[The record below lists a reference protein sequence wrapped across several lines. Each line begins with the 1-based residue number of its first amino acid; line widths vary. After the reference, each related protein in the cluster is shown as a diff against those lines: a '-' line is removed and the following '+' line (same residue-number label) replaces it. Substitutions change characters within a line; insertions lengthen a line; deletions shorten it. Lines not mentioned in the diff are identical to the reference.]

1 MGVRYGKFAIVGEA
15 GIDPSKL
22 PDAITAVREPSG
34 RVRVDDGRQLEAA
47 LGSSNWERVN
57 GLLDEGYFRY
67 IFTVPDLLQRVFE
80 SAPLEWFDTYPRHV
94 MSRAI
99 LAATRQPVML
109 IDPAAQTT
117 FGQWVQSQDAPS
129 TRDVLGVQQA
139 GMRALL
145 AAARYR
151 DAARA
156 ADDALDLINR
166 APDTHGF
173 HDVIPSV
180 LIRCGTAKL
189 LAADMDAAVM
199 FFSEAVRWASARYE
213 HPIARYAR
221 EHLAFAYTLTE
232 RYRQADDLLREVP
245 DTLFDPGTVH
255 YHFQSAGILAR
266 LLVALSGPQV
276 AEPTPLLAPLDKP
289 LLSGDWWWVGVHV
302 RAVAAL
308 SGGDRWAVIHA
319 IDHHLLTERARA
331 LPETIAGTMLRADLA
346 ALYQAVGDLRAAEH
360 VIHTRGLLRGQPG
373 IVLAAARQELLRGQP
388 KRALA
393 VFHAD
398 EAHGPATT
406 PARRQPTG
414 AVLYAAAEHGVTGSV
429 SEPTLAAAISAM
441 NHRRAYRGLMQ
452 APPVLREMLLP
463 HLDID
468 LDDAPDVFTYPKPVK
483 LTRREREVLR
493 ALRGTSTVIE
503 VASDLHVSPNTAKT
517 HIQAL
522 YRKLGAHSRDE
533 ALWLGD
539 AIG

>member
-1 MGVRYGKFAIVGEA
+1 
-15 GIDPSKL
+15 
-22 PDAITAVREPSG
+22 
-34 RVRVDDGRQLEAA
+34 VDDGHQLEAA
-47 LGSSNWERVN
+47 LGSSNWDQVN
-57 GLLDEGYFRY
+57 ALLNEGFFRY
-67 IFTVPDLLQRVFE
+67 IFTAPDLLQRVFE
-80 SAPLEWFDTYPRHV
+80 SAPLEWFDRHPRQV

-109 IDPAAQTT
+109 IDPEAQTK
-117 FGQWVQSQDAPS
+117 FCQWVQSQDAPS

-189 LAADMDAAVM
+189 LAADLDAAVM

-221 EHLAFAYTLTE
+221 EHLALAYALTE
-232 RYRQADDLLREVP
+232 RYRQADDLLRDGP
-245 DTLFDPGTVH
+245 DTLFDPGTAH

-266 LLVALSGPQV
+266 LLVALSGPHV
-276 AEPTPLLAPLDKP
+276 AEPMPLLALLDKP
-289 LLSGDWWWVGVHV
+289 LLSGDWWWVAVHV

-308 SGGDRWAVIHA
+308 STGDRWAMIHES
-319 IDHHLLTERARA
+319 DHHLLTQRARA
-331 LPETIAGTMLRADLA
+331 MPETIAGTMLRADLA
-346 ALYQAVGDLRAAEH
+346 GLYQAVGDLRAADH
-360 VIHTRGLLRGQPG
+360 VIRTRGLRHGQPSM
-373 IVLAAARQELLRGQP
+373 VVAAARQELLRGQP

-393 VFHAD
+393 VLRAD
-398 EAHGPATT
+398 EANGSANV

-429 SEPTLAAAISAM
+429 SETTLAAAATAM
-441 NHRRAYRGLMQ
+441 NHRRAYGGLVQ
-452 APPVLREMLLP
+452 APPALRELLLP
-463 HLDID
+463 RLDID
-468 LDDAPDVFTYPKPVK
+468 LDDAPVAFTYPNPVK

-493 ALRGTSTVIE
+493 ALRGTSTIGE

-539 AIG
+539 AIN